1 MKMPNTCRSTAECK
15 HETKNAIAHPEAWLA
30 DQSASDDTPNTTARV
45 GHAIKLQL
53 SAQCTAVCSA
63 QHIIPKIPFTMCVT
77 GQKAISDGHK
87 LSTMGAPEPPWPPM
101 AQMAKPAFT
110 ITGINLSPSSN
121 NKRVSTDMACLP
133 LTSICSMRSVAS
145 NVRCTFINRTNEQ
158 VRNRQVRPKKS
169 YNRAMSMTAT
179 EAVEQ
184 VYRADWGRILAALIS
199 LVGDFDLAE
208 ESAQEAFSAAVD
220 QWRDA
225 GVPDFPRA
233 WIIQTAKH
241 KAIDRIRRKKRF
253 EEKADLYLKDGSI
266 RTVEEPDYDTSE
278 IPDDRLRLIF
288 TCCHPALAAES
299 QVALTL
305 RTLCGLET
313 EEIARAFLV
322 PVPTMAQRLVRAKH
336 KIRDAGIPYIVPET
350 KDMPERLDAV
360 LTVIYLVF
368 NEGYAATRGAPLL
381 RDELCAEAIRLGRL
395 VRSLMEPQPPT
406 EATALLAL
414 MLLHDARRDAR
425 VDDAGDLVVLEEQ
438 DRSLWNREQIAE
450 AMALVAEAL
459 RGRPGVFAVQAA
471 IAAVHCRAA
480 RAEDTDWAQIVSLY
494 DVLQQLQPSPIV
506 ELNRAVAVAM
516 VQGPRTGLELIDGLA
531 ASNDLENYHLL
542 HAARA
547 DFLRRLA
554 VFPEAAKS
562 YHRAL
567 ELATN
572 ESERRYLQRR
582 LKEVRGENNAE

>member
-1 MKMPNTCRSTAECK
+1 
-15 HETKNAIAHPEAWLA
+15 
-30 DQSASDDTPNTTARV
+30 
-45 GHAIKLQL
+45 
-53 SAQCTAVCSA
+53 
-63 QHIIPKIPFTMCVT
+63 
-77 GQKAISDGHK
+77 
-87 LSTMGAPEPPWPPM
+87 
-101 AQMAKPAFT
+101 
-110 ITGINLSPSSN
+110 
-121 NKRVSTDMACLP
+121 
-133 LTSICSMRSVAS
+133 
-145 NVRCTFINRTNEQ
+145 
-158 VRNRQVRPKKS
+158 
-169 YNRAMSMTAT
+169 MTAT

-184 VYRADWGRILAALIS
+184 VYRDDWGRIVAALIS

-220 QWRDA
+220 QWRNA

-253 EEKADLYLKDGSI
+253 EEKVDLYLKDGSI
-266 RTVEEPDYDTSE
+266 RTVEQPDYDTSE

-381 RDELCAEAIRLGRL
+381 RADLCAEAIRLGGL
-395 VRSLMEPQPPT
+395 VRSLMQPQPPP

-438 DRSLWNREQIAE
+438 DRSLWNREQIT
-450 AMALVAEAL
+450 EAL
-459 RGRPGVFAVQAA
+459 PLVTDGLRGGPGVFAVQAA

-480 RAEDTDWAQIVSLY
+480 RAEDTDWAQIVNLY
-494 DVLQQLQPSPIV
+494 DMLEQLQPSPIV

-547 DFLRRLA
+547 DFLRRMA
-554 VFPEAAKS
+554 DFPEAEKS
-562 YHRAL
+562 YQRAL

-582 LKEVRGENNAE
+582 LKEVRGRGNGA